1 MADTL
6 DPKHID
12 KRTYERYL
20 RSGQL
25 EEKSYEK
32 HLKGLPDVAEKAAPI
47 ETAMLDE
54 DFDDELD
61 EDDSDD
67 EEADESDEDSET
79 A

>member
-1 MADTL
+1 VADTL

-32 HLKGLPDVAEKAAPI
+32 HLKGLPDVAEKAVTI

-61 EDDSDD
+61 EEVDD

>member
-25 EEKSYEK
+25 DEKAYEK
-32 HLKGLPDVAEKAAPI
+32 HVKGLPDVAEKAAPV
-47 ETAMLDE
+47 ETSMLDE

-61 EDDSDD
+61 EEMDD